1 MRTAILVIPMTIL
14 MVGCGR
20 PPQPLGTITGV
31 VVAGP
36 VCPVESDPPDP
47 NCAPRPVVG
56 AQIVLEPVSGRRL
69 TAVSDATGTFV
80 VEFFELGS
88 YQIVPQ
94 TVEGLMGVAPPFEV
108 VIQAGANDIGL
119 IVYDTGIR

>member
-1 MRTAILVIPMTIL
+1 MRTTLTVILLSLLTA
-14 MVGCGR
+14 GCGEH
-20 PPQPLGTITGV
+20 PQPLGTITGV

-56 AQIVLEPVSGRRL
+56 ARIVLEPASGRDL
-69 TAVSDATGTFV
+69 TAVSDDTGTFV
-80 VEFFELGS
+80 VELFETGR

-94 TVEGLMGVAPPFEV
+94 PVEGLMGTAPPLEMT
-108 VIQAGANDIGL
+108 IQAGANDIGF